1 MLLDPPYVVVNLM
14 HMQRT
19 TIMLPPD
26 LRRKADREA
35 KALGISLSELIRRRL
50 AGNVESKTEERPRF
64 FDRKPWQGA
73 GPSDIA
79 ANHDQYLYGP

>member
-1 MLLDPPYVVVNLM
+1 M
-14 HMQRT
+14 HRT

-35 KALGISLSELIRRRL
+35 EALGVSLSELIRRRL
-50 AGNVESKTEERPRF
+50 SAGGLPEPESTKPRF
-64 FDRKPWQGA
+64 FSRQPWQG
-73 GPSDIA
+73 GGVTDTA